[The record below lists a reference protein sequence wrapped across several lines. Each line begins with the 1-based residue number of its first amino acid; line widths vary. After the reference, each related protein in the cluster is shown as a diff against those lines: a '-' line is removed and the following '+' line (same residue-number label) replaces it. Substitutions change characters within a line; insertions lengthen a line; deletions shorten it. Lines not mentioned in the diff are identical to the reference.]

1 VLFGGTD
8 FVMSPAFVDATRVR
22 WIGWA
27 HPNMPW
33 NDTELYE
40 MSFDPSEGTAVG
52 APAVLAAGHSV
63 MQPVGEW
70 VLDDR
75 TNWWNVW
82 RIDSHAEALPVA
94 PIAHDVGEPAWT
106 FGIRNHAVTPGGVPV
121 FAVGGEVHVG
131 DAVTVTDAVLLSQW
145 VLHDGGRMATVIA
158 DYADRHSAIIRFP
171 LEDPLAVTTVVA
183 GRPLTI
189 DVADVSRA
197 QRISYPTTG
206 GRVASGLY
214 YAPVNSRCDAPSG
227 TAPPLVVMIHGGP
240 TSAAWPVFSLATQFW
255 TSRGFAV
262 VDVDYGGSSG
272 YGRKVRDELDGQ
284 WGIVDV
290 DDCCAAAEHL
300 ASLGLADPHGLLIR
314 GGSAGGF
321 TVLAALA
328 MRDVFAAGASYFGVA
343 DLSALAA
350 DTHKFESRYLD
361 RLVGPWPAAR
371 DVYEERSPIHHVD
384 GFDRPLIV
392 FQGLDDMVVPPN
404 QSEMIVAAL
413 RAKGV
418 ECEYHAY
425 EGEGH
430 GFRKAENIRDSLRS
444 ELEFFQRT
452 LQLV

>member
-1 VLFGGTD
+1 
-8 FVMSPAFVDATRVR
+8 
-22 WIGWA
+22 
-27 HPNMPW
+27 
-33 NDTELYE
+33 
-40 MSFDPSEGTAVG
+40 
-52 APAVLAAGHSV
+52 
-63 MQPVGEW
+63 
-70 VLDDR
+70 
-75 TNWWNVW
+75 
-82 RIDSHAEALPVA
+82 
-94 PIAHDVGEPAWT
+94 
-106 FGIRNHAVTPGGVPV
+106 
-121 FAVGGEVHVG
+121 
-131 DAVTVTDAVLLSQW
+131 
-145 VLHDGGRMATVIA
+145 
-158 DYADRHSAIIRFP
+158 
-171 LEDPLAVTTVVA
+171 VVA
-183 GRPLTI
+183 GRPLAI